1 LLDIFDCCR
10 KNEDLDTIH
19 CLREWNPRQKSAWKS
34 SRKSRKWKW
43 YLLAHVCHRWRQ
55 IVFASPRRLN
65 LRIPCTRRT
74 PVTKNLGIWPAFPID
89 VDDGRNPNFTHEA
102 NVLAAL
108 RYIDRVYHVRL
119 SCPPAQVVTI
129 ATAMQEPFPML
140 TQLYLTSSWWPQPV
154 LPAGFLGGSAPCLQ
168 AIGLFNISYPALP
181 TLLLSTKDLV
191 KLHISHIPRTSNI
204 SPEAMVASLVALPK
218 LEIFVMKF
226 LSYDFRPDQ
235 SRPPPVT
242 RTILPALAFLVFEGA
257 SEYLEDLVGR
267 IDGPRLKLISIT
279 TWYRPVGFQVAQ
291 LSRFIDHS
299 VGPKLVEC
307 RHGKV
312 SFSYSSYSSVALDLC
327 HRPDDPDPD
336 RPPIITYE
344 LINCRAN
351 PISQVFSQ
359 FPVTLSNVIHLQ
371 VTCHPRDRY
380 PFQHQSVDFLHQ
392 FSAVQ
397 TLLVTW
403 ELVEPI
409 ASMLEHLSEVMV
421 TEMLPSLKLICF
433 CCEGPVQVK
442 RFVAARRHSNRPVTV
457 VNTRKEFRKIC
468 ESYFGK

>member
-1 LLDIFDCCR
+1 M
-10 KNEDLDTIH
+10 E
-19 CLREWNPRQKSAWKS
+19 WKS
-34 SRKSRKWKW
+34 RRKSFRQSWKW

-74 PVTKNLGIWPAFPID
+74 PVTKNLGIWPPFPID
-89 VDDGRNPNFTHEA
+89 VDDGPNANFTHEA

-119 SCPPAQVVTI
+119 SFPSWQMGTM

-140 TQLYLTSSWWPQPV
+140 TKLYLTSSLFPQPALD

-168 AIGLFNISYPALP
+168 EIGLSGISFPALP

-191 KLHISHIPRTSNI
+191 KLDLSNVSLTSEI
-204 SPEAMVASLVALPK
+204 LPEAMVASLVGLPK
-218 LEIFVMKF
+218 LETFVMKF
-226 LSYDFRPDQ
+226 LSYNFRPDH
-235 SRPPPVT
+235 SRPPVI
-242 RTILPALAFLVFEGA
+242 RTILPALAFFVFRGA

-267 IDGPRLKLISIT
+267 IDGPRLNHISIA
-279 TWYRPVGFQVAQ
+279 TWYQPVAFQVAQ
-291 LSRFIDHS
+291 LSRFIDDS
-299 VGPKLVEC
+299 VGPELVEC
-307 RHGKV
+307 RHAKV
-312 SFSYSSYSSVALDLC
+312 SLSYPSHIAVTLTFC

-344 LINCRAN
+344 NINWRSN
-351 PISQVFSQ
+351 PISKVFSQ
-359 FPVTLSNVIHLQ
+359 FPATLSNVIHLQ
-371 VTCHPRDRY
+371 VTCHPDRDRY
-380 PFQHQSVDFLHQ
+380 PFQGHSVDFLHQ

-403 ELVEPI
+403 ELVQPI

-433 CCEGPVQVK
+433 CCEGSVQVN

-457 VNTRKEFRKIC
+457 VNTRKEFREIC
-468 ESYFGK
+468 ESYDQ

>member
-1 LLDIFDCCR
+1 
-10 KNEDLDTIH
+10 
-19 CLREWNPRQKSAWKS
+19 
-34 SRKSRKWKW
+34 
-43 YLLAHVCHRWRQ
+43 
-55 IVFASPRRLN
+55 
-65 LRIPCTRRT
+65 
-74 PVTKNLGIWPAFPID
+74 
-89 VDDGRNPNFTHEA
+89 VDDGRNPNVTHEA

-119 SCPPAQVVTI
+119 SFPSWQVGSI

-140 TQLYLTSSWWPQPV
+140 TQLYLTSSPLPPGEYELD

-168 AIGLFNISYPALP
+168 AIGLTRISYPALP

-191 KLHISHIPRTSNI
+191 KLDLSNIPSTSEI

-218 LEIFVMKF
+218 LETFVMKF
-226 LSYDFRPDQ
+226 LSYNFRPDP

-242 RTILPALAFLVFEGA
+242 RNILPALVFFVFRGA

-267 IDGPRLKLISIT
+267 IDGPRLNHISIT

-291 LSRFIDHS
+291 LSRFIDDS
-299 VGPKLVEC
+299 VGPKLVNC
-307 RHGKV
+307 RHAKV
-312 SFSYSSYSSVALDLC
+312 SFSYPYHSAVTLNLY

-344 LINCRAN
+344 NINWRAN
-351 PISQVFSQ
+351 PTSQVFSQ
-359 FPVTLSNVIHLQ
+359 FPATLSNVIHLQ
-371 VTCHPRDRY
+371 VTCHPDTDRY
-380 PFQHQSVDFLHQ
+380 IFQHQSVDFLHQ

-409 ASMLEHLSEVMV
+409 ALMLEHLSEVMV
-421 TEMLPSLKLICF
+421 TKMLPSLKLICF

-457 VNTRKEFRKIC
+457 VNTRKEFREIC
-468 ESYFGK
+468 ESYDK